1 MCNEE
6 MKLWKELQNV
16 SFAMTEL
23 QLYLDTHCEEPA
35 AMALYQ
41 QYRARRQNAMEAL
54 NEKPKSETEELE
66 KKYEA
71 MGVDASVDEDLARLK
86 AEMGM

>member
-54 NEKPKSETEELE
+54 NLQYGPVIPYDVTNPVKWTWTCGPWPWEGE
-66 KKYEA
+66 
-71 MGVDASVDEDLARLK
+71 V
-86 AEMGM
+86 